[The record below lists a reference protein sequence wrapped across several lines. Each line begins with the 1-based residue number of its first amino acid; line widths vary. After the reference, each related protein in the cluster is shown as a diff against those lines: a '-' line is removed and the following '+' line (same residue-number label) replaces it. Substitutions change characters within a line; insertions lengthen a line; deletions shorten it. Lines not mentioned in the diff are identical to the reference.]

1 MKPLWVMTAA
11 SLATVAAIAVV
22 PGFDSDREV
31 VFGMLAPLAG
41 AAVTWVSAARLFPSR
56 PDLLTSM
63 MVATFGAKLVFFVA
77 YVAVMLKVVM
87 LQPMPFV
94 ASFTAYFITLHIVEA
109 LYLQRLFAGRV

>member
-1 MKPLWVMTAA
+1 MAAA
-11 SLATVAAIAVV
+11 SVVTALVIAVI

-31 VFGMLAPLAG
+31 VLGMLAPLAG
-41 AAVTWVSAARLFPSR
+41 AAVTWVIAARLFPAR
-56 PDLLTSM
+56 PERLTSM
-63 MVATFGAKLVFFVA
+63 MMAAFFAKLVFFGA
-77 YVAVMLKVVM
+77 YVAIMLKVVM

>member
-1 MKPLWVMTAA
+1 MKPLWGMTAA
-11 SLATVAAIAVV
+11 SLATALLIAVI

-31 VFGMLAPLAG
+31 LFGMLAPLAG
-41 AAVTWVSAARLFPSR
+41 AALTWVTAARLFPSR
-56 PDLLTSM
+56 PEQLTSM
-63 MVATFGAKLVFFVA
+63 MVATFGAKLVFFGA
-77 YVAVMLKVVM
+77 YVAIMLKVVG

>member
-1 MKPLWVMTAA
+1 MKPLWAMTTA
-11 SLATVAAIAVV
+11 SVVTALVIAVI
-22 PGFDSDREV
+22 PGFDSDREL

-41 AAVTWVSAARLFPSR
+41 AALTWVMAARLFPANPER
-56 PDLLTSM
+56 LTSM
-63 MVATFGAKLVFFVA
+63 MMATFLVKIVFFGA
-77 YVAVMLKVVM
+77 YVAIMLKVVM